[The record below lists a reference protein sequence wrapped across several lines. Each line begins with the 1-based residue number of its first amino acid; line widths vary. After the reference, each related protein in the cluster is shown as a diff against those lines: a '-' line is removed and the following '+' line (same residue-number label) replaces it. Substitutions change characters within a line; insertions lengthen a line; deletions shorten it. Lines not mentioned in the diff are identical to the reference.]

1 MWSRIQSRMINSYWC
16 LFSFFFFY
24 ELSYLSAFFVF
35 SYLVV
40 YDNMFEKSKTI
51 IRKYV
56 FQAGFIWFGFL
67 MIRFRLNIAS

>member
-1 MWSRIQSRMINSYWC
+1 MWSRIQSRIINSYWC
-16 LFSFFFFY
+16 LFSVF
-24 ELSYLSAFFVF
+24 LWTAYLSAFFVF

-40 YDNMFEKSKTI
+40 YDVNMFEKSKTVI
-51 IRKYV
+51 WKYV